1 MDILGIDIGGT
12 GIKGAPVNI
21 NTGKLRAERLRLL
34 TPQPATPA
42 KVAKAVKSIA
52 RHFNWR
58 GAIGVGFPGIVQHG
72 KVNTAANLHK
82 AWVGESAQALFHNA
96 TGAAV
101 QVVNDAD
108 AAGLAEMR
116 FGAGRG
122 RQGKVLLL
130 TFGTG
135 IGSAL
140 FVDGTLVSNTEFGHV
155 QIRGKAAERRASDA
169 VRTKKKLGWK
179 KWARRVQEYLNHMVL
194 LLSPDLIIIGG
205 GAAKEYE
212 KFAQYIEIPV
222 EMIPAQNGNLAG
234 IVGAAL
240 AGRNVSKKTRAKK

>member
-21 NTGKLRAERLRLL
+21 NTGKLRAQRLRLL
-34 TPQPATPA
+34 TPQPATPV
-42 KVAKAVKSIA
+42 KVAKAVKAIA
-52 RHFNWR
+52 LHFKWR
-58 GAIGVGFPGIVQHG
+58 GAIGVGFPGVVQHG
-72 KVNTAANLHK
+72 KIITAANLHK
-82 AWVGESAQALFHNA
+82 AWVGESAEALFHKA

-101 QVVNDAD
+101 HVVNDAD

-122 RQGKVLLL
+122 RKGKVLLL

-140 FVDGTLVSNTEFGHV
+140 FIDGKLVSNTEFGHV
-155 QIRGKAAERRASDA
+155 QIRGKVAERRASDA

-179 KWARRVQEYLNHMVL
+179 KWARRVQEYLNHMAL

-205 GAAKEYE
+205 GAAKEYQ
-212 KFAQYIEIPV
+212 KFAKYIEVPV

-240 AGRNVSKKTRAKK
+240 AGKSAIKKPRGQQ

>member
-1 MDILGIDIGGT
+1 MEVLGIDIGGT

-21 NTGKLRAERLRLL
+21 NSGKLRAERLRVL

-42 KVAKAVKSIA
+42 KVARAVKKIA
-52 RHFNWR
+52 QHFNWR
-58 GAIGVGFPGIVQHG
+58 DKIGVGFPGIVHHG
-72 KVNTAANLHK
+72 KVITASNLDK
-82 AWVGESAQALFHNA
+82 AWVGQSAEALFSK
-96 TGAAV
+96 AV
-101 QVVNDAD
+101 GSAVRVINDAD

-122 RQGKVLLL
+122 RKGKILLL

-140 FVDGTLVSNTEFGHV
+140 FLDGKLLSNTEFGHV
-155 QIRGKAAERRASDA
+155 QIRGKIAERRASDA
-169 VRTKKKLGWK
+169 VRLRKKLSWK
-179 KWARRVQEYLNHMVL
+179 KWAGRVQEYLDLMTL

-205 GAAKEYE
+205 GAAKEHQ
-212 KFAQYIEIPV
+212 KFAKYIAAPV
-222 EMIPAQNGNLAG
+222 EVIPAHNGNLAG

-240 AGRNVSKKTRAKK
+240 AVRLKEKP